1 MTSKDIA
8 LQNSNGSPNV
18 GAGSPNRGVVSRYG
32 GAWCGIRRDPAE
44 FNPELVNSRPQYRQ
58 CCGNVCMRDFTNC
71 ELFSILRENLNI
83 AFATDGS
90 LWQNLYFHSSECA
103 YHGETHISASK
114 QWNGFY
120 RSTLVSTVLAVCR
133 CLSVR
138 LSRSSI
144 VSRRLKISSSILSRP
159 GSPVILVFDS
169 MRRYPIPRGIPS
181 AVAQNTRGMGN
192 ICDFRL
198 KSPFISETVRDRP
211 MLTMELL

>member
-103 YHGETHISASK
+103 YHGERIYLLQS
-114 QWNGFY
+114 
-120 RSTLVSTVLAVCR
+120 
-133 CLSVR
+133 
-138 LSRSSI
+138 
-144 VSRRLKISSSILSRP
+144 
-159 GSPVILVFDS
+159 
-169 MRRYPIPRGIPS
+169 
-181 AVAQNTRGMGN
+181 
-192 ICDFRL
+192 
-198 KSPFISETVRDRP
+198 SETVFTARRLWARSWLSAGVCP
-211 MLTMELL
+211 SVCHVHLLYPDG

>member
-114 QWNGFY
+114 QWNSFY

-133 CLSVR
+133 CPSVTFIYCIQTAKD
-138 LSRSSI
+138 I
-144 VSRRLKISSSILSRP
+144 VKLLSRP

-181 AVAQNTRGMGN
+181 AVAQNTRWMGN